1 MEVQETTNEV
11 ITVLSNAEDEESL
24 EKIAQNFDEV
34 QEIRLHEEGDFS
46 NTLLALSKI
55 LQAQEEKIKT
65 SKLDESSNRM
75 NSLQDDKKT
84 TTQFI
89 EKIEDDVKLLE
100 ENINARENEIQ
111 DLKVRAAEVKENQE
125 EVLPKKRY
133 IFSLYTNISHIR
145 WDYEC
150 EEDHVKGF
158 MANLNDVKPFCL
170 NKSENSAYDIAN
182 HLWDIMDD

>member
-1 MEVQETTNEV
+1 MELQETTNEV

-24 EKIAQNFDEV
+24 EKIAKNFDEV
-34 QEIRLHEEGDFS
+34 QEIRLQEEDDFNNS
-46 NTLLALSKI
+46 LLALAKI
-55 LQAQEEKIKT
+55 LHEQEEKIKA
-65 SKLDESSNRM
+65 SKLDESSNRI

-89 EKIEDDVKLLE
+89 EKLEDDVKVLE
-100 ENINARENEIQ
+100 KNIYARENEIT

-133 IFSLYTNISHIR
+133 IFSLYTNVSHIR

-150 EEDHVKGF
+150 QEDHVKGF

-170 NKSENSAYDIAN
+170 NKSEKSAYDIAN
-182 HLWDIMDD
+182 HLWDIMED